1 MIHAE
6 LVAASVADLSI
17 MRGSDHLGEDVVAS
31 EVPYMT
37 SAKNLTAIFAK
48 IKGAGTPPKFT
59 NEFLKANLG
68 FPSSNDRT
76 VIRVLKA
83 LGFLSANSVPTPRY
97 NEFREGGKSGRAMV
111 AGLREGWSS
120 VLLGDQRA
128 YERSPAQLAELFKN
142 VTGAG
147 EAVATK
153 MATTFKGLA
162 SLASASDW
170 TDAMASDTQQKEQ
183 EVEPTTAEMGTIRLS
198 DRGQLSLH
206 HDVHVHLPATS
217 DVSVYTAIFRAL
229 RTELLD

>member
-1 MIHAE
+1 
-6 LVAASVADLSI
+6 VATGI
-17 MRGSDHLGEDVVAS
+17 
-31 EVPYMT
+31 PYMT
-37 SAKNLTAIFAK
+37 SAKNLTSIFNK

-83 LGFLSANSVPTPRY
+83 LGFLSVDSVPTPRY
-97 NEFREGGKSGRAMV
+97 NEFREGAKSGRAIV
-111 AGLREGWSS
+111 AGLREGWSAVFLS
-120 VLLGDQRA
+120 DQSA
-128 YERSPAQLAELFKN
+128 YERSAAQLAELFKN

-153 MATTFKGLA
+153 MATTFKGLT
-162 SLASASDW
+162 SLASSADW
-170 TDAMASDTQQKEQ
+170 AEHPSPEAPRRDEGD
-183 EVEPTTAEMGTIRLS
+183 EPRGAEPGTARPSE
-198 DRGQLSLH
+198 RGQLSLH

-229 RTELLD
+229 RSELLD

>member
-1 MIHAE
+1 M
-6 LVAASVADLSI
+6 
-17 MRGSDHLGEDVVAS
+17 AS
-31 EVPYMT
+31 EIPYMT
-37 SAKNLTAIFAK
+37 SAKNLSAILGK

-83 LGFLSANSVPTPRY
+83 LGFLSADSVPTPRY
-97 NEFREGGKSGRAMV
+97 NEFREGGKSGRAIV

-120 VLLGDQRA
+120 VFLSDQRA
-128 YERSPAQLAELFKN
+128 YERSPAQLTELFKN

-162 SLASASDW
+162 SLASLADW
-170 TDAMASDTQQKEQ
+170 ADSAAPETRTIDGD
-183 EVEPTTAEMGTIRLS
+183 VEPTGAVVDAIPMSG
-198 DRGQLSLH
+198 RGQLSLH

-229 RTELLD
+229 RSELLD

>member
-1 MIHAE
+1 
-6 LVAASVADLSI
+6 
-17 MRGSDHLGEDVVAS
+17 
-31 EVPYMT
+31 MT
-37 SAKNLTAIFAK
+37 SAKNLASIFTK

-83 LGFLSANSVPTPRY
+83 LGFLSADSVPTSRY
-97 NEFREGGKSGRAMV
+97 NEFREGTKSGRAIV

-120 VLLGDQRA
+120 VFLSNQRA
-128 YERSPAQLAELFKN
+128 YEHSATQMTELFKN
-142 VTGAG
+142 VTGSG

-162 SLASASDW
+162 SLASPADW
-170 TDAMASDTQQKEQ
+170 TEQPSLGTPRKDEDA
-183 EVEPTTAEMGTIRLS
+183 EPLVVNATPAQPSE
-198 DRGQLSLH
+198 RGRLSLH
-206 HDVHVHLPATS
+206 LDVHVHLPATS

-229 RTELLD
+229 RSELLD